1 MSWQSKM
8 NILSHV
14 RGQVN
19 HLPAIQ
25 LLLKDKRL
33 RQFAFKL
40 VQASHA
46 GQSDAKVELAGG
58 KEPAAGN
65 ADVQRILE
73 RRFRTR
79 PDLLEPQRHWILG
92 TLQVKRAALRNLAQ
106 MNLHRATLIVNVVTF
121 NGQLRAF
128 QGRRRISS
136 TPSNTAGTTRPS
148 GAREGFL
155 SGTNRHTA

>member
-1 MSWQSKM
+1 M
-8 NILSHV
+8 
-14 RGQVN
+14 
-19 HLPAIQ
+19 Q
-25 LLLKDKRL
+25 LLIEDKLL
-33 RQFAFKL
+33 RQFIYNLF
-40 VQASHA
+40 QARPA

-79 PDLLEPQRHWILG
+79 PDLLEPQGHWILG

-106 MNLHRATLIVNVVTF
+106 MNLHRATLIVNVGTF

-128 QGRRRISS
+128 QGRVIMSS
-136 TPSNTAGTTRPS
+136 TPSTSAGTTRPS

-155 SGTNRHTA
+155 SGTNRH